1 MAKPISNVV
10 ISTDSFATWIGV
22 TNDMADTFSTKA
34 LTANTSTIGANVA
47 GNSQLWGTF
56 SANVVAIVDELRG
69 GVVNSTASANLNI
82 TSSTIFTGAAI
93 NATSN
98 VAVLNTNTHINST
111 FTYVVG
117 GLANVTSNVSITNAN
132 TNIVATAFGVQGV
145 ATLTGNVTFKAN
157 SSLSSVVL
165 TSNATTSNLA
175 ISVNQMAVT
184 GNVTVDAG
192 TLFVD
197 AANNRVGISNTTPDA
212 DLAVTGSANVSG
224 SVRIATN
231 LNTVGT
237 SIVNG
242 AFTVNNT
249 AAVGNTTVTGFINAS
264 SYGTFGGTVNAT
276 SLNIGAN
283 VNASTTQLNIGN
295 ATVNTVLTQTGL
307 TLGTSASNT
316 STSITANTLTVGN
329 TTTGTINAFALNI
342 SGLTSTGNTT
352 VTGFINA
359 SSYGTFSGTVN
370 ATSLNIGANVNVST
384 TQLNIGNATSNA
396 VASQTGLNIGTSTS
410 NVQIG
415 ASAITVGNTTS
426 GTVNAFALNIS
437 GLTSTGNTT
446 VSGFVNVSTYGT
458 FGGTVN
464 AAALNV
470 SGNTVLVGNTTLGS
484 EIVLVPVTNTDI
496 GSNTTSAINLFSF
509 AVGTYTAAK
518 ITGKVTNGT
527 NTQIQEM
534 ILAQNGTDV
543 NITVYGAVAS
553 PPTANLG
560 SFSGLIN
567 ATSVAVGF
575 QQATANSS
583 VKLFAQLIK

>member
-197 AANNRVGISNTTPDA
+197 AANNRVGISNTAPDA

-249 AAVGNTTVTGFINAS
+249 AAVGNTTVTGFMNVS
-264 SYGTFGGTVNAT
+264 SDGTFGGTVNAA
-276 SLNIGAN
+276 SLN
-283 VNASTTQLNIGN
+283 V
-295 ATVNTVLTQTGL
+295 
-307 TLGTSASNT
+307 
-316 STSITANTLTVGN
+316 
-329 TTTGTINAFALNI
+329 
-342 SGLTSTGNTT
+342 SG
-352 VTGFINA
+352 VTG
-359 SSYGTFSGTVN
+359 S
-370 ATSLNIGANVNVST
+370 
-384 TQLNIGNATSNA
+384 
-396 VASQTGLNIGTSTS
+396 
-410 NVQIG
+410 
-415 ASAITVGNTTS
+415 
-426 GTVNAFALNIS
+426 
-437 GLTSTGNTT
+437 GNTT

>member
-264 SYGTFGGTVNAT
+264 SYGTFGGTVNAV
-276 SLNIGAN
+276 SLN
-283 VNASTTQLNIGN
+283 V
-295 ATVNTVLTQTGL
+295 
-307 TLGTSASNT
+307 
-316 STSITANTLTVGN
+316 
-329 TTTGTINAFALNI
+329 
-342 SGLTSTGNTT
+342 
-352 VTGFINA
+352 
-359 SSYGTFSGTVN
+359 
-370 ATSLNIGANVNVST
+370 GANVNVST

>member
-165 TSNATTSNLA
+165 TSNTTTSNLA

-264 SYGTFGGTVNAT
+264 SYGTFGGTVNAV
-276 SLNIGAN
+276 SLNVGAN
-283 VNASTTQLNIGN
+283 VNVSTTQLNIGN

-329 TTTGTINAFALNI
+329 TTTGTINAYALNI
-342 SGLTSTGNTT
+342 SGISAHIGNTSFKANSSLSSIILLGNNTVSNIAIDVDATSIAGNVAFDTDLLFLDATNNKVSIKNISPSNAAVLTITGNVEFSTSSTGLRLMSS
-352 VTGFINA
+352 NA
-359 SSYGTFSGTVN
+359 SMN
-370 ATSLNIGANVNVST
+370 ASIMM
-384 TQLNIGNATSNA
+384 
-396 VASQTGLNIGTSTS
+396 
-410 NVQIG
+410 
-415 ASAITVGNTTS
+415 VGNTTNSRVTFATYES
-426 GTVNAFALNIS
+426 GTATQDGGFMFVGTNTTATQTLLEFNNTVLKYKS
-437 GLTSTGNTT
+437 GNVATSTN
-446 VSGFVNVSTYGT
+446 
-458 FGGTVN
+458 FGVY
-464 AAALNV
+464 NV
-470 SGNTVLVGNTTLGS
+470 SGTRVG
-484 EIVLVPVTNTDI
+484 P
-496 GSNTTSAINLFSF
+496 
-509 AVGTYTAAK
+509 
-518 ITGKVTNGT
+518 
-527 NTQIQEM
+527 
-534 ILAQNGTDV
+534 
-543 NITVYGAVAS
+543 
-553 PPTANLG
+553 
-560 SFSGLIN
+560 
-567 ATSVAVGF
+567 
-575 QQATANSS
+575 
-583 VKLFAQLIK
+583 